1 MLKFSILVLIRISTS
16 PSVCLSVIEQNTCP
30 SEPVTV
36 QCITNKPAENE
47 DSFLF
52 WNFTNPNGESDECTA
67 LCSPGS
73 VLCSSNELYDVKVT
87 DCTCDNT
94 VIISEATFNRTS
106 QCNVML
112 FCSNGKGSQQQQI
125 SATIEGK

>member
-36 QCITNKPAENE
+36 QCITKKPAENE
-47 DSFLF
+47 DFFLS
-52 WNFTNPNGESDECTA
+52 WKFTNPNGESDEDECP
-67 LCSPGS
+67 LFCNPGR
-73 VLCSSNELYDVKVT
+73 VLCSSEELYDVKVT
-87 DCTCDNT
+87 DCTCNKT

-112 FCSNGKGSQQQQI
+112 FCSNGPQQQQI
-125 SATIEGK
+125 SATIEGE